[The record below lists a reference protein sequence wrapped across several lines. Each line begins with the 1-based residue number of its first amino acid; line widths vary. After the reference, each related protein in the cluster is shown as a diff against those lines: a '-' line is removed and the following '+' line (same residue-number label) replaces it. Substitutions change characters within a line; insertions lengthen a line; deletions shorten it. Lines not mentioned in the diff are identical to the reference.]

1 MNEITVIEYEWDD
14 NTIERVVEPAKN
26 EILGIADWMMGDR
39 ESIDLLKDAG
49 LKNITI
55 TVKPFELADVDYMHG
70 MIVNEKL

>member
-1 MNEITVIEYEWDD
+1 
-14 NTIERVVEPAKN
+14 
-26 EILGIADWMMGDR
+26 MMCDQ

-55 TVKPFELADVDYMHG
+55 TVKPFELSDVDYMHG